1 MNIRRRVFW
10 AAYARVYD
18 QLWDN
23 ELMADVGAWVARK
36 LPAGGA
42 VLEVGAGTGI
52 VAAHL
57 RAHGHAVTACEPTP
71 AMAAR
76 CARKLP
82 DLAPTPTSCEDLA
95 AGVADNVVA
104 VNMVHMLED
113 PVLGVARLRRACRPG
128 GVVVLVTPDPD
139 NGLLAVA
146 AAQRRAGVSRRR
158 AARFIAWHLV
168 LGPLAALCGLPAP
181 RRLDWVR
188 PDAAWLAEA
197 TDRIGPIGG
206 VYWLFTLPAADDAT
220 PRPPQYSARWRRPS
234 CTSGSSGT
242 GGSA

>member
-1 MNIRRRVFW
+1 MVFW

-23 ELMADVGAWVARK
+23 ELMAAVGTCVARN
-36 LPAGGA
+36 LPAGSA
-42 VLEVGAGTGI
+42 VLDVGAGTGI
-52 VAAHL
+52 VAAQL
-57 RAHGHAVTACEPTP
+57 QAHGHTVTACEPTQ

-82 DLAPTPTSCEDLA
+82 GLAVAPTRCEDLA

-104 VNMVHMLED
+104 VNLVHMLED
-113 PVLGVARLRRACRPG
+113 PVSGVAQLRRVCRPG

-146 AAQRRAGVSRRR
+146 AAQRRAGVNRWR
-158 AARFIAWHLV
+158 AARFVAWHLI

-181 RRLDWVR
+181 RQLDWVR
-188 PDAAWLAEA
+188 PDSAWLAQA

-206 VYWLFTLPAADDAT
+206 VYWLFTLPAA
-220 PRPPQYSARWRRPS
+220 
-234 CTSGSSGT
+234 GGT
-242 GGSA
+242 GQGVEAGGS